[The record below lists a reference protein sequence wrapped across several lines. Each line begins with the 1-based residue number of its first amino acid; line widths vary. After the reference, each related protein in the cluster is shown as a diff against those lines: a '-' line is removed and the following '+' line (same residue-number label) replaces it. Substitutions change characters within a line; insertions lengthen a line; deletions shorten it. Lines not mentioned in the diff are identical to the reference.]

1 MAKQTGKILNT
12 KAEQI
17 LKIEVEWWGKVAD
30 FFIKIY
36 PTLNDVLKDTHL
48 SEHSTV
54 GDKIL
59 LLRVLLMEIGDYC
72 GGHADEV
79 GFKKEDY
86 SLFDTEG
93 SMEVTP
99 RGSHAVRSF
108 AWDEALKKLLK
119 HYDIWR
125 FKVSWAWYLGDKIKK
140 DEYLKHR
147 FEGNEVTIEDLL
159 GVNSETEAQ
168 EKI

>member
-1 MAKQTGKILNT
+1 MAKQTGKILDT

-59 LLRVLLMEIGDYC
+59 LLRVMLMEIGDYC

-86 SLFDTEG
+86 SLFDTEDN
-93 SMEVTP
+93 MEVTTWVS
-99 RGSHAVRSF
+99 RALRSF

-119 HYDIWR
+119 HYDLWR
-125 FKVSWAWYLGDKIKK
+125 FKVSWAWYLGDKTAK
-140 DEYLKHR
+140 DNYLKLR
-147 FEGNEVTIEDLL
+147 FEGNGVTLDDLS
-159 GVNSETEAQ
+159 GVNSETKAQ
-168 EKI
+168 EEI